1 MPCSRNHSLALVFC
15 CGVAG
20 LAAGDAQAQGMT
32 PLRVDPVLLGLP
44 PVEKKPP
51 PPARPAE
58 ASPERAQVKPV
69 DAQSVEAKPLSADA
83 DARTEAEAA
92 PTADTKAKKSAKPAR
107 ASSAA
112 SPDQI
117 PARAVA
123 PAAAPVVAAPA
134 PAPKPSQSSSP
145 VVAAPAPRTRE
156 QEASSEARGSAGAS
170 ASAPP
175 AQQPRSVAQPAAP
188 AGTGYPYQ
196 AGKPPAEKS
205 MFGKIWDPVA
215 QAYDKGALELY
226 LPLVTY
232 HVRSS
237 YTKEQID
244 SYNERPLGLG
254 VGRGYYN
261 EKGNWEGV
269 YFIGFQDSH
278 SKPEYHLGYGW
289 KTFWYPASD
298 LRVGLGFTAFV
309 FTRSDIAH
317 YTPLPGILPLA
328 MVGYKNFS
336 LETSYVPGSNVFFLY
351 GKWEFGKDG
360 EKIGTPTPLPVPASP
375 APVSAYAMGPVQSSQ
390 PPLPWVPGTPVA
402 KTAGASAPRSVASPT
417 TTAQGVASKSG
428 STGATVASAGSA
440 AVPLSSTGGPV
451 TTLEALRVHPGLLGM
466 PVLAGEPVPSARV
479 QAAQAAQGAAY
490 SPPVTLAGLDKGR
503 EDAWRA
509 GRPPV
514 LTFDSAAPVLPD
526 GGAVSLSLRTDKT
539 LEPIQSGGHAVPMF
553 LTADQL
559 IGVTDHEAEAFGDA
573 EARQGRTVVNA
584 DRMTYWPVEDE
595 LEATGNVRM
604 ATGDDYM
611 SGPHMRMKL
620 GEQTGVFDEP
630 EYFLK
635 RESSFAKAERKKLE
649 KGAKGSAI
657 VSAAGAAGQMKKIQM
672 SRPEEGSL
680 MNVLGISSE
689 EPEPLPLTEA
699 HGNAERIDFEG
710 ENKLRIINGNY
721 TTCKPGDPG
730 WYLKADEIALD
741 YDREVGEGKS
751 GTLYFQNVPIFHSP
765 WLSFSLNNQRKSG
778 FLAPTLGTSSVN
790 GLTLTTPY
798 YWNIAPNMDAT
809 FAPRVYGK
817 RGEQIGSEFRYL
829 DPNYLGNI
837 RGEYLAK
844 DRLDSN
850 NDRWAYSVRHQQNL
864 GYGFSGN
871 VNLAG
876 VSDDKYFTDLASR
889 SVLTSQR
896 QLLRQGTLN
905 YGSDWWS
912 ASVMGQ
918 NYQTL
923 NPDPTQT
930 ISKPYT
936 LAPQATLNARRPDFY
951 QTDAAF
957 FGQYTSFTHDTL
969 DQGRRTVAYPS
980 LSMPFVQPGW
990 YVTPKIGQHITSYS
1004 LDRRTSTGPDS
1015 ITRSLPVVSVDAGMT
1030 FERDTSWFGAKA
1042 TQTLEPRLYYLN
1054 VPYKDQSQ
1062 IPVFDSA
1069 VADFNFATIFSENQ
1083 FLGYDRFSDANQL
1096 TGALTTRLIDPTSG
1110 AEAMRAM
1117 IGQRFY
1123 FQRQRVTLNS
1133 SQLATA
1139 DQGKWQKSDF
1149 LTAFSGRVLPKT
1161 YVDAA
1166 LQYNPHESKMERSSF
1181 GARYQPE
1188 LGKVLNVS
1196 YRYASNAIASGA
1208 LKNIDV
1214 AGQWPIWGGWSAVGR
1229 YNYSL
1234 LDHKPVETVGG
1245 LEYSAG
1251 CWALRLVGHQVVTT
1265 EGKTS
1270 SAIFVQL
1277 ELNDF
1282 ARIGSNPID
1291 LLRRNVQ
1298 GFGLANQP
1306 IADPVF
1312 GE

>member
-1 MPCSRNHSLALVFC
+1 
-15 CGVAG
+15 
-20 LAAGDAQAQGMT
+20 MT

-44 PVEKKPP
+44 PADKKPP
-51 PPARPAE
+51 APAKPAE
-58 ASPERAQVKPV
+58 QAPERARAEVKPV
-69 DAQSVEAKPLSADA
+69 DAQPVESKPLSAETESEAGA
-83 DARTEAEAA
+83 DAETAL
-92 PTADTKAKKSAKPAR
+92 PTAASTKKPAKPAR

-123 PAAAPVVAAPA
+123 PAPAPVVATPA
-134 PAPKPSQSSSP
+134 PAPKPAQSSSP

-156 QEASSEARGSAGAS
+156 QEASSAARGTSAATPSSSSPPPSAAAQTWPVSTAATYPPPTSGA
-170 ASAPP
+170 
-175 AQQPRSVAQPAAP
+175 
-188 AGTGYPYQ
+188 
-196 AGKPPAEKS
+196 KPPAEKS
-205 MFGKIWDPVA
+205 LFSKVWDPIA
-215 QAYDKGALELY
+215 RAYDVGTLELY

-237 YTKEQID
+237 YTQEQID
-244 SYNERPLGLG
+244 SYQERPLGFG

-269 YFIGFQDSH
+269 YAMAFQDSH
-278 SKPEYHLGYGW
+278 YKPEYQLGYAW
-289 KTFWYPASD
+289 KTFWHPTQD
-298 LRVGLGFTAFV
+298 FRVGLGYTTFLFA
-309 FTRSDIAH
+309 RSDIAS
-317 YTPLPGILPLA
+317 YMPLPGILPLA
-328 MVGYKNFS
+328 AVGYKNFS
-336 LETSYVPGSNVFFLY
+336 LETAYVPGGNVFFLY
-351 GKWEFGKDG
+351 GKWEFGREG
-360 EKIGTPTPLPVPASP
+360 EKIGTPTPLPPP
-375 APVSAYAMGPVQSSQ
+375 APERVSTHAMGPTQSSQ
-390 PPLPWVPGTPVA
+390 PPLPWVPGTPGAKSAGGAQPPGAQPPPPATVTSPPIAVA
-402 KTAGASAPRSVASPT
+402 QSGASETAP
-417 TTAQGVASKSG
+417 GY
-428 STGATVASAGSA
+428 ASAG
-440 AVPLSSTGGPV
+440 VPLSSTGGPV
-451 TTLEALRVHPGLLGM
+451 TTMEPLRVDPALLGM
-466 PVLAGEPVPSARV
+466 PRMVAAGEPTPSARIE
-479 QAAQAAQGAAY
+479 AAQAARGAAY
-490 SPPVTLAGLDKGR
+490 SPPVALSGRDQVR

-509 GRPPV
+509 GRPPL
-514 LTFDSAAPVLPD
+514 LTFDSNALALPD
-526 GGAVSLSLRTDKT
+526 GGGAPALRTDKT
-539 LEPIQSGGHAVPMF
+539 LEPLQAGGHGVPMF

-559 IGVTDHEAEAFGDA
+559 TGVTDHEAEAFGDA
-573 EARQGRTVVNA
+573 EAHQGGTVVNA

-604 ATGDDYM
+604 AKGDDYI

-635 RESSFAKAERKKLE
+635 RESSFAKAERKQQE
-649 KGAKGSAI
+649 KGAKGSA
-657 VSAAGAAGQMKKIQM
+657 VVAAAGDAGQMKKIQM

-689 EPEPLPLTEA
+689 EPAPLPLTEA
-699 HGNAERIDFEG
+699 RGNAERIDFEG
-710 ENKLRIINGNY
+710 ENKLRIINGDY

-730 WYLKADEIALD
+730 WYLKTDELALD
-741 YDREVGEGKS
+741 YDREVAEGKN
-751 GTLYFQNVPIFHSP
+751 GALYFQNVPIFYSP

-790 GLTLTTPY
+790 GLTLRTPY

-809 FAPRVYGK
+809 FAPTVYSK
-817 RGEQIGSEFRYL
+817 RGEQLGSEFRYL
-829 DPNYLGNI
+829 DPNYRGDI
-837 RGEYLAK
+837 RGEYLGK

-850 NDRWAYSVRHQQNL
+850 NDRWAYSLRHNQNL
-864 GYGFSGN
+864 GYGLSGN
-871 VNLAG
+871 LNLAG
-876 VSDDKYFTDLASR
+876 VSDDKYFTDLSSK

-896 QLLRQGTLN
+896 QLLRQGTLA
-905 YGSDWWS
+905 YGGEWWGATVTS
-912 ASVMGQ
+912 QS
-918 NYQTL
+918 YQTL

-930 ISKPYT
+930 ITKPYT
-936 LAPQATLNARRPDFY
+936 LAPQVNVTARRPDFY

-957 FGQYTSFTHDTL
+957 TGQYTSFTSDTQ

-980 LSMPFVQPGW
+980 LSMPIVQPGW
-990 YVTPKIGQHITSYS
+990 YVTPKVGEHFTSYS
-1004 LDRRTSTGPDS
+1004 LDRRTTTGPNS
-1015 ITRSLPVVSVDAGMT
+1015 ISRSLPVVSVDAGMT

-1042 TQTLEPRLYYLN
+1042 TQTLEPRLYYLY

-1083 FLGYDRFSDANQL
+1083 FLGYDRFADANQL
-1096 TGALTTRLIDPTSG
+1096 TAAMTTRLIDPTSG

-1123 FQRQRVTLNS
+1123 FQKQRVTLYGGGLS
-1133 SQLATA
+1133 TA
-1139 DQGKWQKSDF
+1139 DEGKWQKSDF

-1166 LQYNPHESKMERSSF
+1166 LQYSPNDSKMERSSF

-1208 LKNIDV
+1208 LKNFDV

-1229 YNYSL
+1229 YNYSI

-1251 CWALRLVGHQVVTT
+1251 CWAVRLVGHQVVTT
-1265 EGKTS
+1265 EGKTT
-1270 SAIFVQL
+1270 SAFYVQL

-1291 LLRRNVQ
+1291 LLRRNIQ

-1306 IADPVF
+1306 TADPVF